1 MPVGVRAH
9 LAHGALAEIA
19 RERGLDVLH
28 VKGPAVHPGIGRP
41 LVIATDADV
50 VVRPRH
56 VGRFIDALVNHGW
69 EHVTS
74 FETGSAFEHAATY
87 YHASWGYADVHRVF
101 PGMTD
106 ERAFDRLWR
115 ERQETDIAGIAC
127 PVPSL
132 TAQRLLLLLHVARN
146 GRGALDPDRE
156 RAWDVLDDDGRV
168 RVRALAAEVGA
179 QVGLAAALG
188 ELDHYV
194 DDPSHDLWM
203 VFSRGGAT
211 RLQEWR
217 ARFRAARG
225 PWAKSRVLCRSFMV
239 NTDHLAMAL
248 GRRPTRGEV
257 VSEFLGRIAEAGR
270 ELAARGRRR

>member
-1 MPVGVRAH
+1 MGSAYHGRMTETGRRRAGVPVGVRAH

-19 RERGLDVLH
+19 RERGSDVLH
-28 VKGPAVHPGIGRP
+28 VKGPAVHLGIGRP
-41 LVIATDADV
+41 PGPPRT
-50 VVRPRH
+50 RTWWPCPRH

-132 TAQRLLLLLHVARN
+132 TAQRLLLLLHVA
-146 GRGALDPDRE
+146 
-156 RAWDVLDDDGRV
+156 
-168 RVRALAAEVGA
+168 
-179 QVGLAAALG
+179 
-188 ELDHYV
+188 
-194 DDPSHDLWM
+194 S
-203 VFSRGGAT
+203 
-211 RLQEWR
+211 
-217 ARFRAARG
+217 
-225 PWAKSRVLCRSFMV
+225 
-239 NTDHLAMAL
+239 
-248 GRRPTRGEV
+248 
-257 VSEFLGRIAEAGR
+257 
-270 ELAARGRRR
+270 